1 MDVNAYNELAG
12 RIEGMGRAVL
22 HIAAALESKGLI
34 DGERL
39 SQAWR
44 SALPLHGVNV
54 AGQTLQQM
62 AIALDDARMHRRA
75 HTH

>member
-1 MDVNAYNELAG
+1 MEANAYEELAG

-22 HIAAALESKGLI
+22 HIAAALEVKGLI

-44 SALPLHGVNV
+44 SALPLQGFNV
-54 AGQTLQQM
+54 ASQTLQQM
-62 AIALDDARMHRRA
+62 AVALDDARMHRRA